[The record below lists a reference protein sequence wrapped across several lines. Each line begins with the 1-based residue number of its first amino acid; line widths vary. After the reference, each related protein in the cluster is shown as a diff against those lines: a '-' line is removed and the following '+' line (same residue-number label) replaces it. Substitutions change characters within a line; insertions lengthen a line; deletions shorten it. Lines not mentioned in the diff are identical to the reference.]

1 MSNYKFTIENT
12 TQDSIIKFTSNE
24 VLTSGSF
31 QYNNI
36 DDAKA
41 SPLSQQLFHLPFVKR
56 IFITANFIAIERFD
70 IIQWSD
76 VQDEVKEQ
84 IEAYLNNNGVL
95 IEKTNTKKVA
105 IEVYAESTP
114 NPEVRKFV
122 TNKLL
127 TEIDVECKN
136 NNETA
141 NSPIA
146 NELFTFPFVKQ
157 IFISENY
164 ISITKTED
172 SDWNEVTSS
181 TRDFI
186 RQFIADG
193 KQVVSI
199 IENVATTSSSP
210 TIDTKNLDETSLA
223 IISILDE
230 YIKPAVASDGGN
242 IAFESYNAET
252 QVVKVILQGACS
264 GCPSSTMTL
273 KSGIENTLKQLI
285 PGKISEVVAINQ

>member
-1 MSNYKFTIENT
+1 MSNFKFTIENT
-12 TQDSIIKFTSNE
+12 TQDSIIKFTSNQ

-70 IIQWSD
+70 IIQWTD

-84 IEAYLNNNGVL
+84 IEAYLNDNGVL
-95 IEKTNTKKVA
+95 IQETSTKKVA

-122 TNKLL
+122 TNRLL
-127 TEIDVECKN
+127 TEVDVECKTN
-136 NNETA
+136 TDTA

-146 NELFTFPFVKQ
+146 AELFTFPFVKQ

-164 ISITKTED
+164 ISITKTTE
-172 SDWNEVTSS
+172 SNWEEVTSN

-193 KQVVSI
+193 KRVVSI
-199 IENVATTSSSP
+199 IENVTTATSTKV
-210 TIDTKNLDETSLA
+210 DTKDLDETSLA

-242 IAFESYNAET
+242 IAFESYNTET

>member
-1 MSNYKFTIENT
+1 MSNFKFTIEST

-70 IIQWSD
+70 IIQWAD

-84 IEAYLNNNGVL
+84 IEAYLNNDSVL
-95 IEKTNTKKVA
+95 IQETVTKKVA

-127 TEIDVECKN
+127 TEIDIECKN
-136 NNETA
+136 NTDTA

-146 NELFTFPFVKQ
+146 VELFTLPFVKQ

-164 ISITKTED
+164 ISITKTTE
-172 SDWNEVTSS
+172 SNWEEVTST

-186 RQFIADG
+186 RQYIADG
-193 KQVVSI
+193 KRVVSI
-199 IENVATTSSSP
+199 IENVTTTAS
-210 TIDTKNLDETSLA
+210 TTTDTKDLDETSLA

-242 IAFESYNAET
+242 IAFESYDPET

-285 PGKISEVVAINQ
+285 PGKVSEVIAINQ

>member
-1 MSNYKFTIENT
+1 MSNFKFTIENT
-12 TQDSIIKFTSNE
+12 TQESIIKFTSNE

-70 IIQWSD
+70 IIQWTD

-95 IEKTNTKKVA
+95 IQETVSKKVA

-127 TEIDVECKN
+127 TETDVECKN
-136 NNETA
+136 SSDTA

-146 NELFTFPFVKQ
+146 AALFAFPFVKQ
-157 IFISENY
+157 VFISENY
-164 ISITKTED
+164 ISITKTTESNWD
-172 SDWNEVTSS
+172 EVTSN

-186 RQFIADG
+186 RQYIADG
-193 KQVVSI
+193 KRVVSI
-199 IENVATTSSSP
+199 IENVSTAGSTTA
-210 TIDTKNLDETSLA
+210 DTADLDETSLA
-223 IISILDE
+223 IINILEE

-242 IAFESYNAET
+242 IAFDSYNTET

>member
-12 TQDSIIKFTSNE
+12 TQDSIIKFTTTKA
-24 VLTSGSF
+24 LTSGSF

-56 IFITANFIAIERFD
+56 IFITANFIAIERYD
-70 IIQWSD
+70 IIQWAD
-76 VQDEVKEQ
+76 VQEEVKEQ
-84 IEAYLNNNGVL
+84 IEAYLNNNGSL
-95 IEKTNTKKVA
+95 IEETVTKKVA

-127 TEIDVECKN
+127 TDVDVECKN
-136 NNETA
+136 SNETA
-141 NSPIA
+141 NAPIA
-146 NELFTFPFVKQ
+146 VELFTFPFVKQ

-164 ISITKTED
+164 ISITKTTESNWD
-172 SDWNEVTSS
+172 DVTFE

-186 RQFIADG
+186 RQYIADG
-193 KQVVSI
+193 KHVVSI
-199 IENVATTSSSP
+199 IENVTTSSTP
-210 TIDTKNLDETSLA
+210 ELNTEDLDETSLK

-242 IAFESYNAET
+242 IAFESYNPET
-252 QVVKVILQGACS
+252 KVVKVILQGACS

-285 PGKISEVVAINQ
+285 PGKVSEVIAINQ

>member
-1 MSNYKFTIENT
+1 MSNFKFTIEKT
-12 TQDSIIKFTSNE
+12 TQESIIKFTSNE
-24 VLTSGSF
+24 VLTSGSY

-70 IIQWSD
+70 IIQWAA
-76 VQDEVKEQ
+76 VQDEVMEQ
-84 IEAYLNNNGVL
+84 IEAYLNDGGVL
-95 IEKTNTKKVA
+95 IQETVTKKVA

-127 TEIDVECKN
+127 TEVDVECKDN
-136 NNETA
+136 TETA

-146 NELFTFPFVKQ
+146 VELFTLPFVKQ

-164 ISITKTED
+164 ISITKTEE
-172 SDWNEVTSS
+172 SNWEEVTST

-186 RQFIADG
+186 RNYIADG
-193 KQVVSI
+193 KRVVSI
-199 IENVATTSSSP
+199 IENITTTTSTTVDP
-210 TIDTKNLDETSLA
+210 KDLDETSLA

-242 IAFESYNAET
+242 IAFESYDPTT

-264 GCPSSTMTL
+264 GCPSSTLTL

-285 PGKISEVVAINQ
+285 PGKISEVIAINQ

>member
-1 MSNYKFTIENT
+1 MSNFKFTIENT

-70 IIQWSD
+70 IIQWAD

-84 IEAYLNNNGVL
+84 IEAYLNDNGVL
-95 IEKTNTKKVA
+95 IEEQTTKKVA

-136 NNETA
+136 STDIA
-141 NSPIA
+141 NAPIA
-146 NELFTFPFVKQ
+146 GPLFDFPFVKQ

-164 ISITKTED
+164 ISITKTTESNWD
-172 SDWNEVTSS
+172 DITSS

-186 RQFIADG
+186 RQYIADG
-193 KQVVSI
+193 KRVVSV
-199 IENVATTSSSP
+199 IENITKATSTTVDP
-210 TIDTKNLDETSLA
+210 KDLDETSLA

-230 YIKPAVASDGGN
+230 YIKPAVAADGGN
-242 IAFESYNAET
+242 IAFESYHPET

-264 GCPSSTMTL
+264 GCPSSTLTL

-285 PGKISEVVAINQ
+285 PGKISEVIAINQ

>member
-1 MSNYKFTIENT
+1 MSNFKFTIENT
-12 TQDSIIKFTSNE
+12 TQDSIIKFTSNQ

-70 IIQWSD
+70 IIQWPD

-95 IEKTNTKKVA
+95 IQETSTKKVA

-122 TNKLL
+122 TNRLL
-127 TEIDVECKN
+127 TEVDVECKTN
-136 NNETA
+136 TDTA

-146 NELFTFPFVKQ
+146 AELFAFPFVKQ
-157 IFISENY
+157 VFISENY
-164 ISITKTED
+164 ISITKTTE
-172 SDWNEVTSS
+172 SNWEEITSN

-193 KQVVSI
+193 KRVVSI
-199 IENVATTSSSP
+199 IENVATTTS
-210 TIDTKNLDETSLA
+210 TTVDTKDLDETSLA

>member
-1 MSNYKFTIENT
+1 MSNFKFTIENT

-70 IIQWSD
+70 IIQWTD

-95 IEKTNTKKVA
+95 IQETVSKKVA

-127 TEIDVECKN
+127 TETDVECKN
-136 NNETA
+136 SSDTA

-146 NELFTFPFVKQ
+146 AALFAFPFVKQ
-157 IFISENY
+157 VFISENY
-164 ISITKTED
+164 ISITKTTESNWD
-172 SDWNEVTSS
+172 EVTSN

-186 RQFIADG
+186 RQYIADG
-193 KQVVSI
+193 KRVVSI
-199 IENVATTSSSP
+199 IENVSTAGSTTA
-210 TIDTKNLDETSLA
+210 DTADLDETSLA
-223 IISILDE
+223 IINILEE

-242 IAFESYNAET
+242 IAFDSYNTET

>member
-1 MSNYKFTIENT
+1 MSNFKFTIENT
-12 TQDSIIKFTSNE
+12 TQDSIIKFTSNQ

-70 IIQWSD
+70 IIQWTD

-95 IEKTNTKKVA
+95 IQETSTKKVA

-122 TNKLL
+122 TNRLL
-127 TEIDVECKN
+127 TEVDVECKTN
-136 NNETA
+136 TDTA

-146 NELFTFPFVKQ
+146 AELFAFPFVKQ
-157 IFISENY
+157 VFISENY
-164 ISITKTED
+164 ISITKTTE
-172 SDWNEVTSS
+172 SNWEEITSN

-193 KQVVSI
+193 KRVVSI
-199 IENVATTSSSP
+199 IENVATTTS
-210 TIDTKNLDETSLA
+210 TTVDTKDLDETSLA